1 MDINGSN
8 LIGRVCQLNYNCS
21 GMLELSPMGELPKHV
36 PFSTSPLSLRVGQTV
51 LFRIVSRGQDVQ
63 AVHIRL
69 ESDVHQVE
77 KMPEVTAVYADDLN
91 SSLTTGMGVEKSQAL
106 HSEDVI
112 SFVLAQSHSRC
123 FLRRM
128 NQFRNS
134 GQAEQVQLVI
144 EAERTLDKLLGQS
157 TLDGDAICRLARKCA
172 SWLNPPVLQTAN
184 PQRQSDHKSA
194 SCTEDQVHLQERI
207 RKILIH
213 ALNHLDLQDPS
224 TFEAMKAA
232 LLYMASLCQR
242 LDEKC
247 GFSSAMVATTFARKQ
262 AKQWLELKSL
272 LADSRLKTL
281 VSNEM
286 PSQPPC
292 PTVEDQSNPG
302 PLRSITNTQDRMKE
316 EADAARITSVEHEH
330 EPKGRGHVAEFYD
343 PTEKIKALPT
353 VFQGKPVQ
361 LVCSECPFTVT
372 SSWYFQHPKTLR
384 QSVIAPQRGHDTC
397 QQKVKNCYWK
407 KQDGGPA
414 ERSIISNLR
423 YCSHKRRRVQ
433 CALCG
438 GTSMC
443 IHGKQRHWCKECKH
457 LCGRHRGPKRCWTL
471 VSGGGNRETM
481 RETEHCNYT
490 LRAWTHGWTACNSEV
505 FQGLAI
511 RTSELSEF
519 CLDKLMF
526 FEMRPIASSI
536 KQQNNIQ
543 YTNT

>member
-63 AVHIRL
+63 AVDIRL

-247 GFSSAMVATTFARKQ
+247 GFSSVMVATTFARKQ

-292 PTVEDQSNPG
+292 PTVEDQSNPS

-330 EPKGRGHVAEFYD
+330 EPKRRGHVPQYKYFE

-353 VFQGKPVQ
+353 VFEGKPVQ
-361 LVCSECPFTVT
+361 LMCRECPFTMT
-372 SSWYFQHPKTLR
+372 CSWYLQSPKTLKR
-384 QSVIAPQRGHDTC
+384 WVIAPQRGHDTC
-397 QQKVKNCYWK
+397 RQKVKNCFWK
-407 KQDGGPA
+407 SLDDLPVIRA
-414 ERSIISNLR
+414 NL
-423 YCSHKRRRVQ
+423 CDLEFCVHKKLLAD

-438 GTSMC
+438 GNRIC
-443 IHGKQRHWCKECKH
+443 IHSMQRYRCKECKH
-457 LCGRHRGPKRCWTL
+457 LHAGRRGRPKKCCNGEMERASKL
-471 VSGGGNRETM
+471 QSIDRSEVSGVATPSRWACSSVTWPGEMIFSRHIRVGFVSCWFET
-481 RETEHCNYT
+481 
-490 LRAWTHGWTACNSEV
+490 
-505 FQGLAI
+505 I
-511 RTSELSEF
+511 KLS
-519 CLDKLMF
+519 
-526 FEMRPIASSI
+526 
-536 KQQNNIQ
+536 
-543 YTNT
+543 